1 MIQTS
6 NELFRVHLKVQRTMR
21 SKSDVKLINVK
32 VKMRGLKN
40 DYLPFYG
47 HSTDA
52 FDSLDN
58 LEDQF
63 FEAGCDDPVM
73 QL

>member
-1 MIQTS
+1 
-6 NELFRVHLKVQRTMR
+6 MR
-21 SKSDVKLINVK
+21 SKSDLKLINVK